1 MDTAADHQG
10 PSVEPG
16 QGAGVTGKSQ
26 AERGFEAY
34 FPSPEVTPPNIL
46 STFWEEQRKGYGKQG
61 QKTELRKL
69 VTQVTKKL
77 FYGGKK
83 FSLPNLTPGR
93 VSRC

>member
-1 MDTAADHQG
+1 MDTATDHQG
-10 PSVEPG
+10 PSLEPG

-46 STFWEEQRKGYGKQG
+46 STFWEEQRKGYGEQG
-61 QKTELRKL
+61 QTELRKL

-93 VSRC
+93 VSWC